1 MSGFL
6 VSLEEPEKESYEQKE
21 AKVAPEKPQEPGKR
35 SGFGKFLKISGIFL
49 FVLLLT
55 GAIAGYFYWQSL
67 KQSPQYSL
75 ALLADAVRRDDQKA
89 IDELIDLDA
98 VVDSFLPQ
106 VMEKAMEMYGR
117 NAPPS
122 AISKVTTLA
131 ESIKPAIKKRAR
143 EEVPRVVREKIQ
155 RFEGVPSWAI
165 AIGASWFLEIN
176 QTGDT
181 ATVISKIPER
191 PFQLTMKRIGDK
203 WRVIAFKD
211 EALAKAFAEKIGQE
225 IMKIL
230 SIESL
235 NKIKEKV
242 KNSDLEE
249 IKKRVESIF

>member
-1 MSGFL
+1 
-6 VSLEEPEKESYEQKE
+6 
-21 AKVAPEKPQEPGKR
+21 
-35 SGFGKFLKISGIFL
+35 
-49 FVLLLT
+49 
-55 GAIAGYFYWQSL
+55 
-67 KQSPQYSL
+67 
-75 ALLADAVRRDDQKA
+75 
-89 IDELIDLDA
+89 
-98 VVDSFLPQ
+98 
-106 VMEKAMEMYGR
+106 MEKAMEMYGR